1 MYIELNNRLN
11 AENTELGALRFTANL
26 LTKLKVVV
34 GKLGPADSP
43 AEGQS
48 RVCIEI
54 THKSCSLQA
63 LLHLGYRFGDE
74 YI

>member
-1 MYIELNNRLN
+1 MYTELSKRLSTEN
-11 AENTELGALRFTANL
+11 AELGALRSTANP

-48 RVCIEI
+48 RVCIEL
-54 THKSCSLQA
+54 TRKPCSLQA
-63 LLHLGYRFGDE
+63 LLHLGYRLGDA
-74 YI
+74 

>member
-1 MYIELNNRLN
+1 MYTELNNRLSTEN
-11 AENTELGALRFTANL
+11 AELGALRSTANNP

-34 GKLGPADSP
+34 GQLGPADSP

-54 THKSCSLQA
+54 THQSRSLQA
-63 LLHLGYRFGDE
+63 LLHLGHRLGDE
-74 YI
+74 